1 MSDPVTLSGFEIP
14 VIQETALSR
23 SLVFTD
29 LDIQS
34 RMSLARP
41 DELQFEYTRLM
52 MAALLFNPQPQRIL
66 MVGLGGGSLVK
77 FCYKH
82 LAGAHITAVEINPH
96 VISLRQTFHIPE
108 DDARL
113 KVVHADAADYVADT
127 PQAFDLIFV
136 DGFDR
141 HGLPEPLC
149 SAKFYSDCRELLTAQ
164 GLIVANLP
172 RYSAYLQ
179 IYIDRIESVF
189 EGPPVVVQAPGTTN
203 CVVFATRNPE
213 LLKSLSFSKTQPEYL
228 SEEAWQQVVPSMAR
242 AYLALQKMRE
252 AANSSSVE
260 P

>member
-1 MSDPVTLSGFEIP
+1 MSDPVTISGFEIP
-14 VIQETALSR
+14 VIQETALSK

-52 MAALLFNPQPQRIL
+52 MAALLFNPQPQRVL

-82 LAGAHITAVEINPH
+82 LASTHITAVEINPH
-96 VISLRQTFHIPE
+96 VIALRQNFHIPE
-108 DDARL
+108 DGARL
-113 KVVHADAADYVADT
+113 TVVHADAADFVAAT
-127 PQAFDLIFV
+127 PQNFDVIFI

-141 HGLPEPLC
+141 QGLPEPLC
-149 SAKFYSDCRELLTAQ
+149 SAKFYSDCRALLTSG

-172 RYSAYLQ
+172 RYSAFLQ

-189 EGPPVVVQAPGTTN
+189 EASPVVVQAPGTTN
-203 CVVFATRNPE
+203 CVVFATRDPG
-213 LLKSLSFSKTQPEYL
+213 LSQSLSFSKTQPAYL
-228 SEEAWQQVVPSMAR
+228 SQEAWQQVLPSMGR
-242 AYLALQKMRE
+242 AYLAVQTILTQQSIGR
-252 AANSSSVE
+252 AR
-260 P
+260 